1 MKTILI
7 LPVGISDGNDS
18 RLLSIVALCRE
29 CGACVMMDPSL
40 AVPET
45 DGIILRRDITENK
58 DVDLI
63 ISVGGDGSMLYASHE
78 AVIYGTPM
86 IGVST
91 GHVGYLAD
99 VPSNGIEILR
109 DVITGDFETEDRM
122 MLSGEITLDGE
133 VIHRSSP
140 ALNDIVI
147 AKTDGSGT
155 APIELYCHGSDAGKF
170 DADGVIFATPT
181 GSTAY
186 SMAAGGPL
194 VDPLMQCMIVTPI
207 CPHSVMSP
215 PAVYSADSVI
225 TFRAGTWRASSL
237 ELITDGKGGV
247 PIPTGALVTIHKSDC
262 VTKFVKVSDK
272 GFTGVFRSKMNGR

>member
-7 LPVGISDGNDS
+7 LPVGINDRTDS
-18 RLLSIVALCRE
+18 RLVNIVSLCLE
-29 CGACVMMDPSL
+29 CGVDVLMDPAL
-40 AVPET
+40 AVP
-45 DGIILRRDITENK
+45 DNKGVRLRRDISENENA
-58 DVDLI
+58 DLI
-63 ISVGGDGSMLYASHE
+63 ISVGGDGSMLYAAHE
-78 AVIYGTPM
+78 AVLYGTPM

-99 VPSNGIEILR
+99 VPTDSLHLLEK
-109 DVITGDFETEDRM
+109 VIRGDFETEDRM
-122 MLSGEITLDGE
+122 MLSGEIMLDGE
-133 VIHRSSP
+133 VIHKSSP

-155 APIELYCHGSDAGKF
+155 APVELYCHGNDAGKF

-194 VDPLMQCMIVTPI
+194 VDPSMQCLIVTPI

-215 PAVYSADSVI
+215 PAVYSADSEI
-225 TFRAGTWRASSL
+225 TFRAGAWRASSL
-237 ELITDGKGGV
+237 ELITDGKGGA
-247 PIPTGALVTIHKSDC
+247 PIPNGASVIIHKSDK
-262 VTKFVKVSDK
+262 VTRFVKVNDK